1 MRNRMPPLAADL
13 VLIAVVAA
21 TVVALPVWD
30 GRSSGQG
37 APFGSA
43 GRLAVA
49 GAAVAAVLVRRRRPA
64 TALVAAA
71 TLLAFE
77 PLTGGALTVVAYTAG
92 LAWAGL
98 RHRLLVLAVSVTVPL
113 AVAAARSAVQPART
127 LAYDLTRAYD
137 VTVVLAAGIVCGVLP
152 GLAGALAAQRGRLV
166 RALEERDA
174 FLEVRA
180 DACDGAEVDLVRSRP
195 SPAGQGRDPVS
206 GGGR

>member
-1 MRNRMPPLAADL
+1 MRNRTRNRMPPLAADL

-21 TVVALPVWD
+21 TVVSLPVWD

-37 APFGSA
+37 APFGTA
-43 GRLAVA
+43 GRLAAA
-49 GAAVAAVLVRRRRPA
+49 GAAVAVVLVRRQRPA
-64 TALVAAA
+64 TASVAAA

-77 PLTGGALTVVAYTAG
+77 PLTGGALTAVAYTAG

-98 RHRLLVLAVSVTVPL
+98 RHRLLALAVSVTVPL
-113 AVAAARSAVQPART
+113 AVAAARSAAQPART
-127 LAYDLTRAYD
+127 LAYD
-137 VTVVLAAGIVCGVLP
+137 VTVVLVTGIVCGVLP
-152 GLAGALAAQRGRLV
+152 GLAGALAAQRERLV

-180 DACDGAEVDLVRSRP
+180 DACDGPEVDLVRSRP
-195 SPAGQGRDPVS
+195 SPAGQGRDPVP